1 MSGWEFTDEPRRPD
15 IGSGLVSE
23 LLKPLADADLVEYCR
38 SWVWDR
44 YRYEAAGNGFSVWN
58 CGKRLSTGYAEV
70 RRRGIDVDA
79 LHAAIEADYLEREH
93 ESVPGVGRG
102 DPILGGL
109 VKIDFDDDDAV
120 AELSRELAA
129 EIVGAVKD
137 SGLRFKPR
145 SDEEIAR
152 DNEKAQKERET
163 LDAIE
168 AGYRAVVS
176 LVPPGVKFGSD
187 QFLSVLDQYLLSND
201 DASLSKAV
209 DLIRTALEWADI
221 DLSEVDLEEGGSD
234 VVDMAATHL
243 VSFEYDEY
251 LGDSLL
257 MLDLG
262 RGVTYVCVDSNEDR
276 AIYAPEILAQVE
288 PDDWDTVRGLGID
301 AMTSGMRFGEPL
313 GKAPDTVAFSYPLTR
328 DDVYSAIRDAFESM
342 DRRETLELAE
352 WMSQAGHEML
362 PVETKHDRSA
372 LIDAFLESL
381 KVREG

>member
-1 MSGWEFTDEPRRPD
+1 MSGWEFTDEPRRPR

-23 LLKPLADADLVEYCR
+23 LLKPLADAVLVEYCR

-58 CGKRLSTGYAEV
+58 CDKRLSTGYAEV

-109 VKIDFDDDDAV
+109 VKIDFNDDDAV

-137 SGLRFKPR
+137 SGIKFTPK
-145 SDEEIAR
+145 SDEDIAR
-152 DNEKAQKERET
+152 DIERARKERET
-163 LDAIE
+163 LDAME
-168 AGYRAVVS
+168 AEYRAVVAF
-176 LVPPGVKFGSD
+176 VPSGVEFGSVE
-187 QFLSVLDQYLLSND
+187 FLSVLDQYLLSNGD
-201 DASLSKAV
+201 SSLSEAV
-209 DLIRTALEWADI
+209 DAIRTALEWGDI
-221 DLSEVDLEEGGSD
+221 DLSKVDLDEGGSA

-251 LGDSLL
+251 RGDSLL
-257 MLDLG
+257 TLDLG

-276 AIYAPEILAQVE
+276 GIYAPEIIAQVE
-288 PDDWDTVRGLGID
+288 PNDWDAVRGLGIN

-313 GKAPDTVAFSYPLTR
+313 GKAPDTVTFSYPLTQ
-328 DDVYSAIRDAFESM
+328 DDVYSAIRDAVESM
-342 DRRETLELAE
+342 DRREALELAE
-352 WMSQAGHEML
+352 WMSNAGYEML
-362 PVETKHDRSA
+362 PVDTNDDRSA
-372 LIDAFLESL
+372 LIDAYYESL
-381 KVREG
+381 QISGG